1 MDKIQERE
9 IELLRIIPKSE
20 VLDFV
25 EKNGQKIR
33 SLLEED
39 ILMTNEEILE
49 ALQNWYSEYT

>member
-49 ALQNWYSEYT
+49 ALQN